1 MAVEVECLGCRG
13 LVPDGQGPRHAYM
26 QASPGC
32 WQVYTELAAGALTA
46 PGAPDARWHHV
57 DCYAVQHPGGAQDD
71 RRQRQSV
78 AVHLVSLCLLHEFG
92 QPPTQASARRGQIS
106 QRVLARVGLQ
116 DWPYLPPPTNLGAV
130 TSRDVH
136 PDGPWGTGR
145 PDAGVGE
152 VSVGGLVD
160 PPRCRPFLGGSRTG
174 RPPVTSDDQTA
185 PARGRCPG
193 CGLAAPETGDDPPA
207 EHVASAACY
216 RLYGQLLAR
225 DYSDAGY
232 YRAAHQMVVDTYA
245 AQHAGGTSRREV
257 QTVAL
262 CLMTLCLF
270 VEDGVDPAQGPRL
283 HQQMAANRPSFVWLP
298 PPVPAHWPTVADV
311 LKAHDVDEHEQLVRG
326 WAGQVWQAWT
336 PHHAAVRQWN
346 EQALR

>member
-78 AVHLVSLCLLHEFG
+78 AMHLVSLCLLHEFG

-130 TSRDVH
+130 TARDVH
-136 PDGPWGTGR
+136 
-145 PDAGVGE
+145 A
-152 VSVGGLVD
+152 
-160 PPRCRPFLGGSRTG
+160 
-174 RPPVTSDDQTA
+174 TA
-185 PARGRCPG
+185 PGERAVRMQEWASSAW
-193 CGLAAPETGDDPPA
+193 AAWSI
-207 EHVASAACY
+207 HH
-216 RLYGQLLAR
+216 
-225 DYSDAGY
+225 DA
-232 YRAAHQMVVDTYA
+232 
-245 AQHAGGTSRREV
+245 
-257 QTVAL
+257 
-262 CLMTLCLF
+262 
-270 VEDGVDPAQGPRL
+270 
-283 HQQMAANRPSFVWLP
+283 
-298 PPVPAHWPTVADV
+298 
-311 LKAHDVDEHEQLVRG
+311 VRS
-326 WAGQVWQAWT
+326 W
-336 PHHAAVRQWN
+336 AAVAR
-346 EQALR
+346 AGRR